1 MDWVNSFRSPGLT
14 VFFQYITWLGYRDFL
29 FLFIP
34 LCYWFFDRK
43 IFGIF
48 TLFVF
53 IGALTNTY
61 LKDLFQDSR
70 PDILLNIDPWATHAE
85 LSYGFPSGH
94 AQLAVIIWGY
104 LFQQTK
110 NLYLKIFFTF
120 LIISICFSRI
130 YLGVHDVP
138 DVLGGVFLGL
148 VSLFLLNYLLSSKF
162 DWLRSMSYLIHFV
175 IYFIILLLIYFAWP
189 IEENRTTAAGLGGII
204 IAFWFGYTINKTY
217 INFQRSKNLLLRII
231 ASILAIFGLVFL
243 NKYLE
248 LFFETVLLNHNFETL
263 TSSLIL
269 GVYISLIGPFI
280 ISLFVFSEK
289 KFTER

>member
-34 LCYWFFDRK
+34 FCYWFFDRK

-162 DWLRSMSYLIHFV
+162 DWLR
-175 IYFIILLLIYFAWP
+175 
-189 IEENRTTAAGLGGII
+189 
-204 IAFWFGYTINKTY
+204 
-217 INFQRSKNLLLRII
+217 
-231 ASILAIFGLVFL
+231 
-243 NKYLE
+243 
-248 LFFETVLLNHNFETL
+248 
-263 TSSLIL
+263 
-269 GVYISLIGPFI
+269 
-280 ISLFVFSEK
+280 
-289 KFTER
+289 